1 MGLQGFE
8 HEGPSSPLRLSPPC
22 LRREVKLAHYERI
35 NCKVHENRKMK
46 VKIT

>member
-8 HEGPSSPLRLSPPC
+8 HEGRSSPLKLSLLCP
-22 LRREVKLAHYERI
+22 RTEVKLAHYEGI